1 MRKTTFLAALLC
13 SLFAFLGVHAQ
24 NPITTLEHAG
34 VTTVFYGLSSFN
46 DAYNASVNGDELYL
60 SAGYFSA
67 PASIA
72 KGIKVYGA
80 GHFPDSAN
88 VAKRTTILT
97 GLNINKGAD
106 SLRLEGLY
114 IDGYIRYDAANSV
127 DYVKVIR
134 CRMSDV
140 SFNTNS
146 AAAAKDYCSYEECFI
161 DGYLNFNNY
170 GISLMITRS
179 IISGQ
184 IHNILNSGLFDG
196 NIMLY
201 NGYCPYNCNYVINNV
216 FGSEFKNN
224 IIITK
229 GYLIQNCTSN
239 RFFNNMICYN
249 FSDYGNNSSLN
260 NYISI
265 TQANIFVNQTG
276 NSISYSHDYHL
287 KNPET
292 YIGTDNTQVGLYG
305 SEYPFKE
312 KGVASNPAFLLKS
325 VSPNTD
331 ANGNLQINFKV
342 KAQER

>member
-1 MRKTTFLAALLC
+1 MSKTTFLAAMLC
-13 SLFAFLGVHAQ
+13 SLFAFMGLQAQ
-24 NPITTLEHAG
+24 NPIATLEHAG
-34 VTTVFYGLSSFN
+34 ATTVFYGITAFN

-60 SAGYFSA
+60 SAGYFNA
-67 PASIA
+67 PAAIA

-97 GLNINKGAD
+97 GLTINKGAD

-114 IDGYIRYDAANSV
+114 IDGNISYDVSNSV

-134 CRMSDV
+134 CRMSNV
-140 SFNTNS
+140 YFNSNA

-161 DGYLNFNNY
+161 DGSFNFAYY
-170 GISLMITRS
+170 GTSLMLS
-179 IISGQ
+179 KNIISG
-184 IHNILNSGLFDG
+184 NIREIANGALIEK
-196 NIMLY
+196 NIMLHAYELFTYVSASLIRDNVIIQNY
-201 NGYCPYNCNYVINNV
+201 NLQYNCTGNTFNNNLLVMTSPSWGTNTKINNYT
-216 FGSEFKNN
+216 G
-224 IIITK
+224 IA
-229 GYLIQNCTSN
+229 
-239 RFFNNMICYN
+239 
-249 FSDYGNNSSLN
+249 
-260 NYISI
+260 
-265 TQANIFVNQTG
+265 QANIFVNQTG
-276 NSISYSHDYHL
+276 NSISYTHDYHL

-305 SEYPFKE
+305 GEYPFKD